1 MARAL
6 NNLSVSKIKANL
18 LNVAQSSLYKLTLS
32 IPPAVNTKLKGSLA
46 VGDYENINLMCCE
59 ANLPGSSLTTHEVN
73 NDYHGV
79 TEKMAYRRMYD
90 ESIGLT
96 FYVDRNYKVIE
107 LIEGWMDYITGIDN
121 KSTYKDPYA
130 SYRMA
135 YPKTYKTNMFL
146 TKFERDQFTREFSTT
161 RGSKTTSRTVLDYTF
176 VNAFPLALTATPVSY
191 EESQV
196 LKCSV
201 SFNFIRYV
209 MERKSSLVSSGDAQL
224 FDSGNVNTT
233 RNMIVNRDP
242 TIGANE
248 LLGATQTFA

>member
-1 MARAL
+1 M
-6 NNLSVSKIKANL
+6 
-18 LNVAQSSLYKLTLS
+18 
-32 IPPAVNTKLKGSLA
+32 
-46 VGDYENINLMCCE
+46 
-59 ANLPGSSLTTHEVN
+59 
-73 NDYHGV
+73 
-79 TEKMAYRRMYD
+79 
-90 ESIGLT
+90 
-96 FYVDRNYKVIE
+96 IE

-130 SYRMA
+130 SYRMS
-135 YPKTYKTNMFL
+135 YPATYKTNMFL

-161 RGSKTTSRTVLDYTF
+161 RGSKTTSRTILDYTF
-176 VNAFPLALTATPVSY
+176 VNAFPLSLTAIPVSY

>member
-6 NNLSVSKIKANL
+6 EKLSVSKIKSRL
-18 LNVAQSSLYKLTLS
+18 LNVAQSSLYKLTLVV
-32 IPPAVNTKLKGSLA
+32 PPAVSSKFSQYNLDDISL
-46 VGDYENINLMCCE
+46 LCSE
-59 ANLPGSSLTTHEVN
+59 ATLPGSSINTHEVT

-90 ESIGLT
+90 ETVGLT

-107 LIEGWMDYITGIDN
+107 LIEGWMDYITGVDN
-121 KSTYKDPYA
+121 KRTYKDPYA
-130 SYRMA
+130 SYRMS
-135 YPKTYKTNMFL
+135 YPSTYKRNMFL
-146 TKFERDQFTREFSTT
+146 TKFEKDHFTRDFSET
-161 RGSKTTSRTVLDYTF
+161 RGGSRSTSRTVLDYTF

-209 MERKSSLVSSGDAQL
+209 MERKSSLVSSG
-224 FDSGNVNTT
+224 NVNTA
-233 RNMIVNRDP
+233 RNIIVNRDP

-248 LLGATQTFA
+248 LLGTTQTFS